1 MSGKV
6 FTSYQ
11 LPLNGSVSLICEQQ
25 PLQFS
30 HASVHAILNVQTLQL
45 SISKIIELLEKPLEP
60 GETLTVQILKS
71 HSAATC
77 DMDFRKAFDSVSH
90 VELYCLGKILLEI
103 RFKANLHSVWKLKAP
118 HLMSYLLFQ
127 VYHKEAFCAL

>member
-6 FTSYQ
+6 FTSYH
-11 LPLNGSVSLICEQQ
+11 LSLNGSVSLICEQQ

-71 HSAATC
+71 HSAASC

-90 VELYCLGKILLEI
+90 VELYCLKLWKI
-103 RFKANLHSVWKLKAP
+103 FFGNTV
-118 HLMSYLLFQ
+118 Q
-127 VYHKEAFCAL
+127 G